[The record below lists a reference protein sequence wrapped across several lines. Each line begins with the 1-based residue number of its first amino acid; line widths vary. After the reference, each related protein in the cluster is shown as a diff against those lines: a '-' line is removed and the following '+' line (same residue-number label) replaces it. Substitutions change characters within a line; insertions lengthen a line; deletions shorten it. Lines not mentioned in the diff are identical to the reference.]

1 MRNFGTMEVKENL
14 LHIGGISTE
23 KLVEEYGSPLYV
35 MDQSLIEENMNK
47 FKRGFKSD
55 KFETEIIYASKAFL
69 TMAMCQLVARE
80 GLSMDAV
87 SGGEVFTAREAGF
100 PMEKIYFH
108 GNNKG
113 AEEIELALESK
124 VGTFIVDNPGELELL
139 EELCRKVNSKVRI
152 LLRVNPGIEAHTHE
166 YIQTSKYCS
175 KFGESIFD
183 EKIEGFI
190 ERASKSQYISLDGF
204 HCHIGS
210 QIFDEAP
217 YLVAI
222 ETMVEFAAKIR
233 RKTGYSAKV
242 LNMGGGFGVYYSK
255 GDDALGI
262 EEITSKMIE
271 HLERKIDEYQVEI
284 ERVMIEPGRS
294 IVANAGTTLYRV
306 GGLKTTYSGKKYV
319 FIDGGMTDN
328 IRPALYQAE
337 YEGSI
342 ANRMTD
348 SMTEVVTVAGKC
360 CESGDVIMKDTLL
373 QKCQVGDILAVGST
387 GAYNYSMASNYNR
400 ITKPAVVFVK
410 AGESKV
416 VVKRE
421 TYMDLIKND
430 IKLY

>member
-124 VGTFIVDNPGELELL
+124 VVTFIVDNPGELELL

-373 QKCQVGDILAVGST
+373 QKYQVGDILAVGST

>member
-1 MRNFGTMEVKENL
+1 MRKFGTMEVKENL
-14 LHIGGISTE
+14 LHIGGISSE

-35 MDQSLIEENMNK
+35 MDQCLIEENMNK
-47 FKRGFKSD
+47 FKRGFKSN

-69 TMAMCQLVARE
+69 TMAMCQLVVKE

-139 EELCRKVNSKVRI
+139 EELCRKSNSKVRI

-183 EKIEGFI
+183 KTIEGFI
-190 ERASKSQYISLDGF
+190 ERASKSDYISLDGF

-222 ETMVEFAAKIR
+222 ETMVEFAAKIK
-233 RKTGYSAKV
+233 RKTGYSTKV

-348 SMTEVVTVAGKC
+348 SMTELVTVAGKC

-373 QKCQVGDILAVGST
+373 QKCQAGDLLAVGST

-400 ITKPAVVFVK
+400 ITKPAVVFVRD
-410 AGESKV
+410 GESKL

>member
-1 MRNFGTMEVKENL
+1 MRKFGTMEVKDNL
-14 LHIGGISTE
+14 LHIGGVSSK
-23 KLVEEYGSPLYV
+23 KLVEEYGTPVYV
-35 MDQSLIEENMNK
+35 MDQCLIEENMNK
-47 FKRGFKSD
+47 FKRGFKSG
-55 KFETEIIYASKAFL
+55 KFQTEIIYASKAFL

-100 PMEKIYFH
+100 PMESIYFH

-124 VGTFIVDNPGELELL
+124 VGTIIVDNPGELELL
-139 EELCRKVNSKVRI
+139 EELCRKGNSKIRI

-183 EKIEGFI
+183 EKIEEFI
-190 ERASKSQYISLDGF
+190 ERASKSEYITLEGF

-210 QIFDEAP
+210 QIFDEEP

-342 ANRMTD
+342 ANRMDD
-348 SMTEVVTVAGKC
+348 SRTELVTVAGKC

-373 QKCQVGDILAVGST
+373 QKCQAGDILAVGST

-400 ITKPAVVFVK
+400 ITKPAVVFVRT
-410 AGESKV
+410 GESKL

>member
-1 MRNFGTMEVKENL
+1 MRTFGTMEVKENL
-14 LHIGGISTE
+14 LWIGGVSSQE
-23 KLVEEYGSPLYV
+23 LVKEYGSPLYV
-35 MDQSLIEENMNK
+35 MDQHLIEENMNK
-47 FKRGFKSD
+47 FKKGFKSS
-55 KFETEIIYASKAFL
+55 KFETEVIYASKAFL

-87 SGGEVFTAREAGF
+87 SGGEIFTAREAGF
-100 PMEKIYFH
+100 PMENIYFH

-113 AEEIELALESK
+113 AAEITLALKSK
-124 VGTFIVDNPGELELL
+124 VGTIIVDNPGELDLL
-139 EELCRKVNSKVRI
+139 EQLCIKNDSKIRI

-183 EKIEGFI
+183 DKTEEFI
-190 ERASKSQYISLDGF
+190 KKVLKSQHITLEGF

-210 QIFDEAP
+210 QIFGSTP
-217 YLVAI
+217 YLAAI
-222 ETMVEFAAKIR
+222 DTMVEFVAKIR
-233 RKTGYSAKV
+233 SKTGYSAKV
-242 LNMGGGFGVYYSK
+242 LNMGGGFGIYYSK
-255 GDDALGI
+255 EDDAMNI
-262 EEITSKMIE
+262 EDITSTMIE
-271 HLERKIDEYQVEI
+271 HLEEKIDEYQVEV
-284 ERVMIEPGRS
+284 EKVLIEPGRS

-306 GGLKTTYSGKKYV
+306 GGLKTTYSEKKYV

-328 IRPALYQAE
+328 IRPALYQAD

-342 ANRMTD
+342 ANRMND
-348 SMTEVVTVAGKC
+348 SKTELVTVAGKC
-360 CESGDVIMKDTLL
+360 CESGDIIMRDTLL
-373 QKCQVGDILAVGST
+373 QRCQVDDILAVGST

-421 TYMDLIKND
+421 TYMDLIRND